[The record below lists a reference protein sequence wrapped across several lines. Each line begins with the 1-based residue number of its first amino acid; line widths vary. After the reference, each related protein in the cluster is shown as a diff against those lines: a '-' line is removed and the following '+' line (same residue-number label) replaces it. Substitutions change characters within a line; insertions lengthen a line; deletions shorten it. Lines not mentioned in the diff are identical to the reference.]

1 METDQPGAQQPGPPS
16 PQGPLRVWQHLSWR
30 WKMTLAGAVM
40 GAISSGLWT
49 APAAYYALRGGYM
62 THGIIY
68 AAASILGVVG
78 MAGLMHFLGIRQE
91 KQLNATD

>member
-1 METDQPGAQQPGPPS
+1 MNTEQPRALS
-16 PQGPLRVWQHLSWR
+16 PQGPLRVWQRLSWR
-30 WKMTLAGAVM
+30 WKMTLAGAIM
-40 GAISSGLWT
+40 GAIASGLWT

-68 AAASILGVVG
+68 VIASILGIGG
-78 MAGLMHFLGIRQE
+78 MAGIMHLLGIRQE

>member
-1 METDQPGAQQPGPPS
+1 MDTEQPSALS
-16 PQGPLRVWQHLSWR
+16 PQDPLRVWQRLSWR

-40 GAISSGLWT
+40 GAIASGLWT

-68 AAASILGVVG
+68 VTASILGIGG
-78 MAGLMHFLGIRQE
+78 MAGIMHLLGIRQE
-91 KQLNATD
+91 RDLNATD